1 MWCSEQVQNGTCST
15 VQVWCEKLVKSLLSS
30 FCDWLTDRQTDRQSP
45 TTQGKP
51 TCFLCLPE
59 VQYKGRQI
67 FVTGKLLLEEN
78 HLAWIHQFCQTRILL
93 YNAERGAGLRRSW
106 LLENFAKLLTNLKM
120 LPELGF
126 PKLSGFSSMPNHLYS
141 SANLL
146 ATDFTGLVVSFMAEV
161 AWDFSF
167 WSDQW
172 PHCFA
177 GLLDKP
183 TAARQIL
190 SEIKEQW
197 KCISLL
203 EGLLMPNTPN
213 TAQTVEHQLVES
225 SQTYPELVT
234 CSA

>member
-1 MWCSEQVQNGTCST
+1 
-15 VQVWCEKLVKSLLSS
+15 
-30 FCDWLTDRQTDRQSP
+30 
-45 TTQGKP
+45 
-51 TCFLCLPE
+51 
-59 VQYKGRQI
+59 
-67 FVTGKLLLEEN
+67 
-78 HLAWIHQFCQTRILL
+78 
-93 YNAERGAGLRRSW
+93 
-106 LLENFAKLLTNLKM
+106 
-120 LPELGF
+120 
-126 PKLSGFSSMPNHLYS
+126 
-141 SANLL
+141 
-146 ATDFTGLVVSFMAEV
+146 MAEV

-183 TAARQIL
+183 KAAKQIL

>member
-1 MWCSEQVQNGTCST
+1 
-15 VQVWCEKLVKSLLSS
+15 
-30 FCDWLTDRQTDRQSP
+30 
-45 TTQGKP
+45 
-51 TCFLCLPE
+51 
-59 VQYKGRQI
+59 
-67 FVTGKLLLEEN
+67 
-78 HLAWIHQFCQTRILL
+78 
-93 YNAERGAGLRRSW
+93 
-106 LLENFAKLLTNLKM
+106 
-120 LPELGF
+120 
-126 PKLSGFSSMPNHLYS
+126 MPNHLYS